1 MLNDKS
7 GLLLLDEC
15 NVLRK
20 YNYVLVQDIQDQ
32 INYADKL
39 IEDLKRKSVVTEET
53 GLNFAF
59 LKFYKERCKNILGV
73 YTVKRFHLTT
83 EDNTELLSEEE
94 LEKWNMIKEVE
105 NEYYKNFSYI
115 KFVKDDAPPIN
126 IYVHILCIRDGG
138 IIYDG
143 DECVSILENRIYF
156 VRQKSIEHLVKDGSV
171 QIINS

>member
-32 INYADKL
+32 INYAEKL
-39 IEDLKRKSVVTEET
+39 IEDLKRNSVVTEET

-59 LKFYKERCKNILGV
+59 LKFYKERCQNILGV
-73 YTVKRFHLTT
+73 YIVRRFLLTN
-83 EDNTELLSEEE
+83 EENLEFLNDEE
-94 LEKWNMIKEVE
+94 LEKWNKIKEAE
-105 NEYYKNFSYI
+105 NEYYKTFSEI
-115 KFVKDDAPPIN
+115 KFIKDDAPPIN

-138 IIYDG
+138 VIYDG
-143 DECVSILENRIYF
+143 DECVDILENRIYF
-156 VRQKSIEHLVKDGSV
+156 VRHKSIEHLVKDGSV
-171 QIINS
+171 ELINN